1 MAADLEDLAAK
12 LLDVRMQLW
21 SANFGSLTKELDSR
35 VNREA
40 SSSKALND
48 LESFIEP
55 HRRMLLRRWSNKIAA
70 APDPRGAGAS
80 ARLQLR
86 AMNQGVVEQID
97 QALAGDGLQRL
108 VERTRVWRSPDVSR
122 MGADAAEET
131 ETRPTDVEVFDDSD
145 FYSQLLRDLI
155 DNANLVDARTSVHA
169 SSALQSRKRKRN
181 VDPRASKGRKI
192 RYEVMDKV
200 QNFMPPIPRTT
211 WDDAQIDRLFTRLA
225 SATPKAP
232 HTIDSEAKT
241 PTDTVPV
248 DDGFRL
254 FG

>member
-1 MAADLEDLAAK
+1 MCI
-12 LLDVRMQLW
+12 R
-21 SANFGSLTKELDSR
+21 DS
-35 VNREA
+35 
-40 SSSKALND
+40 
-48 LESFIEP
+48 
-55 HRRMLLRRWSNKIAA
+55 
-70 APDPRGAGAS
+70 
-80 ARLQLR
+80 
-86 AMNQGVVEQID
+86 
-97 QALAGDGLQRL
+97 
-108 VERTRVWRSPDVSR
+108 
-122 MGADAAEET
+122 
-131 ETRPTDVEVFDDSD
+131 
-145 FYSQLLRDLI
+145 LI